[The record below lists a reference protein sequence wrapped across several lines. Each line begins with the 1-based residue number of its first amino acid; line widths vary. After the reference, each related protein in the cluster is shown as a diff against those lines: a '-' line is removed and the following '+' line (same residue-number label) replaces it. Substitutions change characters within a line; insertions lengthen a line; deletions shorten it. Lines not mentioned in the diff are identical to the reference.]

1 MEWGGK
7 REGSGRPKG
16 STGSY
21 KEIKKD
27 CIISIRITKEEKAI
41 LEKKAAEHNLSLS
54 HYIHQKIT
62 D

>member
-27 CIISIRITKEEKAI
+27 CIISIRITREEKEL
-41 LEKKAAEHNLSLS
+41 LEKKAAENGLTLAR
-54 HYIHQKIT
+54 YIYKKIT